1 MAKLTLV
8 ASPTFTAP
16 TRIPVPGAEPA
27 EVEFT
32 YKHRTRDQLKQLI
45 DEAKGMKDP
54 ELIEAIASGWDLAEP
69 FNRANI
75 ETLLQNYYAAGRAA
89 WHTYLDEITGQR
101 QGN

>member
-1 MAKLTLV
+1 MAKLTLAV
-8 ASPTFTAP
+8 APTFSAT

-27 EVEFT
+27 EVQIT
-32 YKHRTRDQLKQLI
+32 YKHRTREQLKQLV
-45 DEAKGMKDP
+45 DEAKNMKDP

-69 FNRANI
+69 FNRVNI
-75 ETLLQNYYAAGRAA
+75 ETLVQNYYVAARAI